1 MYDVYL
7 KPIGQGKIIIAI
19 ELDKLIVDSL
29 VNFLFVTPTK
39 SRSPRATDF
48 FYYDSLNVYRSVGS
62 GITDFRHV

>member
-39 SRSPRATDF
+39 SRSPRAIDF